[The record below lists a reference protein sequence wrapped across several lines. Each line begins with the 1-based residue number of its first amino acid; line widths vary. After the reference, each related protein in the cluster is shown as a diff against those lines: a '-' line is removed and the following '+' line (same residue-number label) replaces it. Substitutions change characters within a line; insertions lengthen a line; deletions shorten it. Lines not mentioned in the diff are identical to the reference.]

1 MGAPMWKRIRVKY
14 LRVLLWS
21 GINGIWGL
29 LMGENDLNMIFWSQK
44 AQIWL
49 SVYVGA
55 LVLCILTAIATSVQ
69 KRREEYET
77 IRRAHGEP
85 RLE

>member
-1 MGAPMWKRIRVKY
+1 MWKRIRVKY
-14 LRVLLWS
+14 LRLLFWS

-29 LMGENDLNMIFWSQK
+29 LMGENDLNIMLWSQK
-44 AQIWL
+44 ALIWL

-55 LVLCILTAIATSVQ
+55 MVLCILTMTATSIQ

-85 RLE
+85 